1 LTGEQAAVAGPSEIG
16 FLIDRPSSASH
27 IKRNFAGALAGCSEL
42 ALEAIEMTANESARG
57 APAAT
62 AAEPTTVLPETA
74 SQLVELERLQQA
86 LVESD
91 DRAKNH
97 WEQYLR
103 AVAELDNVRKRAQ
116 RDIEA
121 ANRYGLEKFVA
132 ELLPVRDSLELAVQ
146 NATRADAKSLREGQE
161 ATLQLLARA
170 LEKLGVTVIDP
181 EGEPFDPAR
190 HEAMMTQESTTAEPD
205 SVLKVVQPGYELN
218 GRLLRPARVIVA
230 RAPA

>member
-1 LTGEQAAVAGPSEIG
+1 MS
-16 FLIDRPSSASH
+16 
-27 IKRNFAGALAGCSEL
+27 
-42 ALEAIEMTANESARG
+42 ANESARG
-57 APAAT
+57 VPT
-62 AAEPTTVLPETA
+62 TTGAEPTTVLPETGSNLA
-74 SQLVELERLQQA
+74 EFERLQQA

-91 DRAKNH
+91 ERAKNH
-97 WEQYLR
+97 WEQYMR

-132 ELLPVRDSLELAVQ
+132 ELLPVKDSLELAVQ
-146 NATRADAKSLREGQE
+146 SAGKADARSLREGQE
-161 ATLQLLARA
+161 ATLQLLSRA

-181 EGEPFDPAR
+181 VGEPFDPSR
-190 HEAMMTQESTTAEPD
+190 HEAMMAQESSTAEPN